1 MTLRMASVG
10 KGREGKGEEW
20 SSPSFVLSV
29 DHEDEIICIFDHH
42 FVLYVVIRITALL
55 IIIIM
60 GDANLVEYIVG
71 NKNNKF

>member
-1 MTLRMASVG
+1 MERKRG
-10 KGREGKGEEW
+10 IGEERGVEW
-20 SSPSFVLSV
+20 LSPSFVLSV
-29 DHEDEIICIFDHH
+29 DHEDEIICIFYHH
-42 FVLYVVIRITALL
+42 CVLYVVIRNTALL

>member
-1 MTLRMASVG
+1 M
-10 KGREGKGEEW
+10 
-20 SSPSFVLSV
+20 LSV
-29 DHEDEIICIFDHH
+29 DHEDEIICIFYHH
-42 FVLYVVIRITALL
+42 CVLYVVIRNTALL